1 MRRIS
6 LDLLVLDFQDANCL
20 MEEIVQQKMH
30 EITSGHQIEPIIVR
44 FDGDFYILR
53 DGFHRVE
60 AARRCGVSDLEAEVL
75 PGTLADMEGEFSKA
89 LEKIRVEI
97 RVVRHQRPLRRSGV
111 FKRRLM

>member
-44 FDGDFYILR
+44 FDGDSYFLQ

-75 PGTLADMEGEFSKA
+75 PGTLADMEREFSKA

-97 RVVRHQRPLRRSGV
+97 RVVRHQRPFAS
-111 FKRRLM
+111 